1 MLRPLAALPGFLTDW
16 FRHDLEE
23 PRKPTVAII
32 GYGWGAHAFV
42 DRIDRRKYDV
52 RVVSASKNRF
62 NQPSMIGSLTATYT
76 APPRWLP
83 IEERVVASLDE
94 VEADYKVVAVGSVAN
109 DFRIPGVRDH
119 CLFCKEPADLET
131 LKERLPSAS
140 GITVMGAGPTGIE
153 LAYKLQTL
161 GHSVSILEAGPC
173 ILPGFS
179 MAFQKR
185 VAGELDSRGISV
197 HLQRVITGVNASSI
211 SYRWAGTTTTET
223 MPNTDLR
230 IWTCGVRPA
239 PLMADLR
246 VDDQLCVMGKPGV
259 FAIGDC
265 TGKTPPT
272 AQNAEQQGRYLADAF
287 NAEFAERQPYKFSE
301 LGRALDTTDG
311 VFLEVF
317 GVLGWLPYLWSK

>member
-16 FRHDLEE
+16 FRHDLAEE
-23 PRKPTVAII
+23 PRKPTVAVI

-42 DRIDRRKYDV
+42 QQIDRRKYDV
-52 RVVSASKNRF
+52 QVVSTRKERF

-76 APPRWLP
+76 APPSWLP
-83 IEERVVASLDE
+83 IEQRTVGSLDE
-94 VEADYKVVAVGSVAN
+94 VVADYKVVAVGSVAN

-119 CLFCKEPADLET
+119 CLFCKEPADLEA

-161 GHSVSILEAGPC
+161 GHRVSIIEAGATV
-173 ILPGFS
+173 LPGFS
-179 MAFQKR
+179 SAFQAR
-185 VAGELDSRGISV
+185 VRNDLERRGIQLNLQKMITSV
-197 HLQRVITGVNASSI
+197 SASLITFKGVSPIA
-211 SYRWAGTTTTET
+211 
-223 MPNTDLR
+223 NTDLR

-239 PLMADLR
+239 PLMMGLR
-246 VDDQLCVMGKPGV
+246 VDDRLCVVGKPNV
-259 FAIGDC
+259 FTIGDC
-265 TGKTPPT
+265 TGSAPPT
-272 AQNAEQQGRYLADAF
+272 AQNAEQQGRYLANAF
-287 NAEFAERQPYKFSE
+287 NADFKEREPYKFKE

-311 VFLEVF
+311 VFVEVF